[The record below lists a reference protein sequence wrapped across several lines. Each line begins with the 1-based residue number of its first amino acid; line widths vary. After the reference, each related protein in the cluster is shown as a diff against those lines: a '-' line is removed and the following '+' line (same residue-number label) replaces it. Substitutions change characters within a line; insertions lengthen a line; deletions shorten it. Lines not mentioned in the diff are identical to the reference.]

1 MMMPYVQ
8 MLSNILMII
17 NMNALLVLVVV
28 LLQLEMR
35 SSV

>member
-8 MLSNILMII
+8 MLNNILMII

>member
-8 MLSNILMII
+8 MLNNILMII

-28 LLQLEMR
+28 FHLLVLH
-35 SSV
+35 

>member
-1 MMMPYVQ
+1 

-28 LLQLEMR
+28 FLQLEMR
-35 SSV
+35 SRV

>member
-28 LLQLEMR
+28 FLQLEMR
-35 SSV
+35 SRI

>member
-28 LLQLEMR
+28 ILQLEMR

>member
-28 LLQLEMR
+28 FLQLEMR
-35 SSV
+35 SRV

>member
-17 NMNALLVLVVV
+17 NMNALLVLVVL

>member
-8 MLSNILMII
+8 ILNNILMII
-17 NMNALLVLVVV
+17 NMSALLVLVVV

>member
-8 MLSNILMII
+8 ILSNILMII

-28 LLQLEMR
+28 FLQLEMR
-35 SSV
+35 SRV

>member
-8 MLSNILMII
+8 MLNNILMII
-17 NMNALLVLVVV
+17 NMSALLVLVVV

>member
-8 MLSNILMII
+8 ILNNILMII

>member
-1 MMMPYVQ
+1 MMPYGQ
-8 MLSNILMII
+8 MLNNILMII
-17 NMNALLVLVVV
+17 NMSALLVLVVV